1 MKLFAF
7 TAAGLL
13 AASALTPA
21 PAEAQRRGWHDDRGW
36 NGDRGWRGD
45 RRGWRGR
52 DDRGWRRGWN
62 RGPNRHWR
70 SNGRRYGYGYR
81 PRQRVVCNMVRG
93 YYGPVRRCFNVW
105 R

>member
-1 MKLFAF
+1 MKLIAF

-36 NGDRGWRGD
+36 NGDRGWRGE
-45 RRGWRGR
+45 RRWRGR
-52 DDRGWRRGWN
+52 DDRRWDRG
-62 RGPNRHWR
+62 RGRHWR
-70 SNGRRYGYGYR
+70 GDGRRYGYRYR
-81 PRQRVVCNMVRG
+81 PRQRVVCNIVRG

>member
-1 MKLFAF
+1 MKLIAF

-13 AASALTPA
+13 AASALTPV

-36 NGDRGWRGD
+36 NGDRGWRGGD
-45 RRGWRGR
+45 RGWRG
-52 DDRGWRRGWN
+52 DRRWRGGDRRWRGD
-62 RGPNRHWR
+62 
-70 SNGRRYGYGYR
+70 RRRYGYGYGYGYR